1 MPAQQKATAAKPIS
15 VTNLFSLALL
25 NLRRHGVRAAVNV
38 TGIAVTVAALV
49 FFLSFYR
56 GTYEGVMFSSVIDF
70 STSHGQFMAKS
81 FDDDDPESWLD
92 ASNLIDEGLCDDQSL
107 AVAAGNAAKGGK
119 PILTPRLMSPAFA
132 GDGSRK
138 APIVLVGAD
147 YARESRIFSLDQRM
161 LEGDFDGKGIVIG
174 KKLADALS
182 LGIGDEIRVQAS
194 TSDGAPNLDY
204 WKIAGIYST
213 GYPEMDRGMA
223 FLPLADAQSFLSA
236 EGKINKIYCRVA
248 EGNDSVAREKGIA
261 AILAGGTALR
271 EKGLSFKEW
280 KSYAKGI
287 VEDAKKDGQ
296 FFAIFI
302 LILVFLSFSTMAGTM
317 RVTVY
322 ERRREIGMLRA
333 SGWLRGEI
341 AALFLIEA
349 FLIGVAGSV
358 AGCGIGGIFSLALRL
373 NPISLGSAMSNLNIP
388 NFSLTCDPQFAD
400 FAWSAATGFLTAVLA
415 GLSPALKGARMP
427 ILDAIAER

>member
-1 MPAQQKATAAKPIS
+1 MPAQQQATAAKPIS

-25 NLRRHGVRAAVNV
+25 NLRRHGVRAVVNV

-56 GTYEGVMFSSVIDF
+56 GTYEGVMFSSVIDYA
-70 STSHGQFMAKS
+70 TSHGQFMAKS
-81 FDDDDPESWLD
+81 FDDEDPESWLD
-92 ASNLIDEGLCDDQSL
+92 GTNLIDEALADDQSL
-107 AVAAGNAAKGGK
+107 VGAAKKATKKGQ
-119 PILTPRLMSPAFA
+119 PIMAPRLMSPAFA

-147 YARESRIFSLDQRM
+147 FARERRIFSLDDRM
-161 LEGDFDGKGIVIG
+161 LDGDFNGNGIVIG

-182 LGIGDEIRVQAS
+182 LGMGDEIRVQAS

-204 WKIAGIYST
+204 WKITGIYST

-223 FLPLADAQSFLSA
+223 FLPLADAQAFLSA
-236 EGKINKIYCRVA
+236 EGKINKVFCRVV
-248 EGNDSVAREKGIA
+248 EGNDSVARERGIA
-261 AILAGGTALR
+261 AILADGPTIQG
-271 EKGLSFKEW
+271 KGLIFKTW

-322 ERRREIGMLRA
+322 ERRKEIGMLRA
-333 SGWLRGEI
+333 SGWFRGEV

-349 FLIGVAGSV
+349 FLIGVAGSA
-358 AGCGIGGIFSLALRL
+358 AGCGIGGFFSFLVKL
-373 NPISLGSAMSNLNIP
+373 NPISLGSSMENLNIP

-400 FAWSAATGFLTAVLA
+400 FAWSAATGFVTAVLA

>member
-1 MPAQQKATAAKPIS
+1 MSAQQQAIAAKPIS

-25 NLRRHGVRAAVNV
+25 NLKRHGVRAVVNI

-56 GTYEGVMFSSVIDF
+56 GTYEGVMFSSVIDY
-70 STSHGQFMAKS
+70 STAHGQFMAMS

-92 ASNLIDEGLCDDQSL
+92 GPNLIDEALSDEQSL
-107 AVAAGNAAKGGK
+107 TAAARNAAGGK
-119 PILTPRLMSPAFA
+119 QTVTTPRLMSPAFA

-138 APIVLVGAD
+138 APIVLIGAE
-147 YARESRIFSLDQRM
+147 YGREKRIFSLDDRM
-161 LEGDFDGKGIVIG
+161 LKGGFEDGGIVIG

-182 LGIGDEIRVQAS
+182 LGMGDEMRVQAS

-204 WKIAGIYST
+204 WVIAGIYST
-213 GYPEMDRGMA
+213 GYPEMDRSIA
-223 FLPLADAQSFLSA
+223 FISLADAQSFLSA
-236 EGKINKIYCRVA
+236 DGKINKIYCRIA
-248 EGNDSVAREKGIA
+248 ENNDSIAREGGIA
-261 AILAGGTALR
+261 AILADETVLEG
-271 EKGLSFKEW
+271 KGLVFKSW
-280 KSYAKGI
+280 KSYAAGI

-296 FFAIFI
+296 FFAVFI

-349 FLIGVAGSV
+349 FLIGAAGSV
-358 AGCGIGGIFSLALRL
+358 AGCGLGGPFSFALKL
-373 NPISLGSAMSNLNIP
+373 NPISFGTAMSNLNIP
-388 NFSLTCDPQFAD
+388 NFSLACDPQFAD
-400 FAWSAATGFLTAVLA
+400 FAWAAATGFLTAVLA
-415 GLSPALKGARMP
+415 GLSPAIKGARMP